1 MNDQSPLSE
10 AELSKLADIP
20 AIRITMQHQLH
31 DKLVLGF
38 ETHVLAQCSRNEFDD
53 RLDKL
58 RQAAERQ
65 RAIANLP
72 TVKGMLADKRAGY
85 DKEKDNLLG
94 YEAEAQVLTQRWSET
109 NAALGRR
116 GPVKESPQQKSDKI
130 RLDGQIATARQNLNI
145 LIKEISIFERQIA
158 EMEKIAGGGADASDR
173 EPAGL

>member
-38 ETHVLAQCSRNEFDD
+38 ETHVLAQCPKHEFDD

-72 TVKGMLADKRAGY
+72 TVRGMLQDKRAGY
-85 DKEKDNLLG
+85 DKEKDNLLS
-94 YEAEAQVLTQRWSET
+94 YEAEAQVLAQRWNESH
-109 NAALGRR
+109 AASGRR
-116 GPVKESPQQKSDKI
+116 GPIRDTPQYANARTQLEAKI
-130 RLDGQIATARQNLNI
+130 SGARQNLNI

-158 EMEKIAGGGADASDR
+158 EMEKIAGGADAADR

>member
-72 TVKGMLADKRAGY
+72 DTRNQLTNLRINFEAE
-85 DKEKDNLLG
+85 KEKLLA
-94 YEAEAQVLTQRWSET
+94 YQAEAQVLSERWAGAH
-109 NAALGRR
+109 AASGRR
-116 GPVKESPQQKSDKI
+116 GPFKISPQQQSDRTK
-130 RLDGQIATARQNLNI
+130 LEGQIAGSEQQIRNVL
-145 LIKEISIFERQIA
+145 KEIAGYEHKIA
-158 EMEKIAGGGADASDR
+158 QMEKIAGGEEDASDR
-173 EPAGL
+173 SPAGL